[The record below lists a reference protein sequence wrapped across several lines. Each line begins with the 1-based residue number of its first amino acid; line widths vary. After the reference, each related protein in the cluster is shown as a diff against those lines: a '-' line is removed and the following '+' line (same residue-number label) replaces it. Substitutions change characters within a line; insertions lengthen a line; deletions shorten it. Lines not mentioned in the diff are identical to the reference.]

1 MAFQADISATE
12 QPKDPMIL
20 ASYDDLT
27 VHEKRSCD
35 PIITHI
41 LTINRTG
48 KVLDDSI
55 RAAFWEAVFHRWT
68 TSPAAHN
75 YLPRPRPQQDNG
87 TPVATLIRDVP
98 SQEGSKK
105 HVIAENEPPP
115 ASSIPKERRQGATV
129 WLQPLPNLVA
139 NQVKYKWTDSN
150 NKNIGGAKAMTLT
163 YKTLQEA
170 KVEAIIKRDQKELD
184 RVGRLNIDV
193 AVYYAREQL
202 LNHLKLNRRDG
213 SRKGHKR
220 CKACKMRE
228 VSGMKEFQEIRL
240 CGDFIAAHQDLSA
253 GYFAHEKQPL
263 VGPYFM

>member
-12 QPKDPMIL
+12 QPNEPTIL

-27 VHEKRSCD
+27 DHEKRSCD
-35 PIITHI
+35 SIITHI
-41 LTINRTG
+41 LTLNRTG
-48 KVLDDSI
+48 K
-55 RAAFWEAVFHRWT
+55 
-68 TSPAAHN
+68 
-75 YLPRPRPQQDNG
+75 
-87 TPVATLIRDVP
+87 
-98 SQEGSKK
+98 
-105 HVIAENEPPP
+105 
-115 ASSIPKERRQGATV
+115 
-129 WLQPLPNLVA
+129 PLPNFVA
-139 NQVKYKWTDSN
+139 NRIKEYKWTDSN
-150 NKNIGGAKAMTLT
+150 NKNIGGAKAITLT
-163 YKTLQEA
+163 DRTLQEA

-202 LNHLKLNRRDG
+202 LSHLKLNRRDG
-213 SRKGHKR
+213 SRKKR

-263 VGPYFM
+263 VGPSFM